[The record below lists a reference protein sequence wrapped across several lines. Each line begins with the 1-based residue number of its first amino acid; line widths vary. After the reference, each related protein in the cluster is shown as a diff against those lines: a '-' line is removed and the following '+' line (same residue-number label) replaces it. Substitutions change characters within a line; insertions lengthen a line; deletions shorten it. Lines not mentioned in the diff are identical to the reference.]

1 VNATQS
7 IDGQSHLQRFINPK
21 RSKGSYFTDT
31 DGNVVLDLDCPAAIG
46 YNHDVAINAR
56 DSDFYDKFLSGKSNV
71 SNVAPAEYVDALRE
85 NIMPIAPSGMV
96 QVHVADGSV
105 TNANDTALKLAL

>member
-1 VNATQS
+1 
-7 IDGQSHLQRFINPK
+7 
-21 RSKGSYFTDT
+21 
-31 DGNVVLDLDCPAAIG
+31 
-46 YNHDVAINAR
+46 
-56 DSDFYDKFLSGKSNV
+56 LSGKSNV